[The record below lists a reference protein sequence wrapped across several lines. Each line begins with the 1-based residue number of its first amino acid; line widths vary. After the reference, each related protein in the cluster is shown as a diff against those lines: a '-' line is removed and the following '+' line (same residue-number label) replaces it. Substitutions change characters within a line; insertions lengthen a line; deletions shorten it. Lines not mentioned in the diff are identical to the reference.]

1 LTTEQQWRLLRTGKR
16 NGAENM
22 AIDEAILIAGGEGKA
37 PPTIRFYGWE
47 PPTLSIGYFQ
57 RAAREVDL
65 ERLKRRGL
73 GFVRRPTGGRAV
85 LHDQELTYSVI
96 VAENVPGMPS
106 SVIQSYRVISTGLLE
121 GFRLLGL
128 AAEMVSLEG
137 KSAQS
142 GSPDSA
148 ACFDSPSWYE
158 LVVEGRKVA
167 GSAQTRQRGMI
178 LQHGSI
184 LLDLD
189 VDLLFDVLRF
199 PSERVKER
207 MKRTFLGKAA
217 AINQLR
223 RSPVTLEE
231 AEKAFAEGFARGLGV
246 RLVEG
251 ELTPYEQKLAEEL
264 VRNRYA
270 ADEWNM
276 RR

>member
-1 LTTEQQWRLLRTGKR
+1 MTEQVWRLLRTGKR
-16 NGAENM
+16 SGAENM
-22 AIDEAILIAGGEGKA
+22 AIDEAILIAGGEGKV

-65 ERLKRRGL
+65 ERLRERGVGL
-73 GFVRRPTGGRAV
+73 VRRPTGGRAV
-85 LHDQELTYSVI
+85 LHDKELTYSVI
-96 VAENVPGMPS
+96 APENLPGMPS
-106 SVIQSYRVISTGLLE
+106 SVIQSYRLISTGLLE
-121 GFRLLGL
+121 GFRRLGL
-128 AAEMVSLEG
+128 SAEMVSLEEP
-137 KSAQS
+137 AARN

-189 VDLLFDVLRF
+189 ADLLFDVLKF

-207 MKRTFLGKAA
+207 MKRTFLGKAV

-223 RSPVTLEE
+223 PSPVSLEE
-231 AEKAFAEGFARGLGV
+231 AERAFAEGFVRGLDI
-246 RLVEG
+246 RLLEG
-251 ELTPYEQKLAEEL
+251 DLTPYEQELAEEL

-270 ADEWNM
+270 TDEWNM